1 MPRGTSLIF
10 FRFDYRLETFRET
23 ATYSGRERASSIMFF
38 KPGVLVVPLSDVK
51 KIVEAYKK

>member
-1 MPRGTSLIF
+1 MSRGHQSHF
-10 FRFDYRLETFRET
+10 FRFNYRLETFRET
-23 ATYSGRERASSIMFF
+23 ATYSGRERASSIVFF